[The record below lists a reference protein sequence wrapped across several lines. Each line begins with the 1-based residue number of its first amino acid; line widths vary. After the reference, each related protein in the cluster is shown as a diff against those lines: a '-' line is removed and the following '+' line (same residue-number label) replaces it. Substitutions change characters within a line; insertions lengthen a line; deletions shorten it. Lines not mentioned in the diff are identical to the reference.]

1 MINDSKPYDPWS
13 DERASGVV
21 HTRLPEPA
29 SPFPSP
35 RPSPLG
41 SWSLPTSRTAGHR
54 GYFVCAGRPQF
65 WCPEGTIENSPAFQR
80 WVARRKVASPEGTAE
95 PQSRTPSFSRPFG
108 TCVPQA
114 MFPGVKTPGY
124 SQDVPP
130 GQRSLVAAFSAK
142 KATRLRSDVFKAISR
157 PQFLARKM

>member
-1 MINDSKPYDPWS
+1 MKPHYLMAQQFRDMLATASK
-13 DERASGVV
+13 RN
-21 HTRLPEPA
+21 
-29 SPFPSP
+29 PSP
-35 RPSPLG
+35 HSSPLG
-41 SWSLPTSRTAGHR
+41 GWSLPTSRTARHR
-54 GYFVCAGRPQF
+54 GCIVCAGRPLL

-80 WVARRKVASPEGTAE
+80 WVGRRKVASPEGTAE
-95 PQSRTPSFSRPFG
+95 VQSHTSSFSRPFG
-108 TCVPQA
+108 TCEPCG

-142 KATRLRSDVFKAISR
+142 KATRLTSDVFKAISR